1 MQNWLQSLADK
12 TEEDTEDTWGP
23 AARQSLPCSFVS
35 TSKPHKGHAPEVAGL
50 GKQEQ
55 ADSSLSPAGRQP
67 VAGLSYESIQSSSGF
82 PLHCVLRRGGPTASS
97 CVREHTS
104 LSRDT
109 VGFFPSATIF
119 HSNTSKA
126 GLEFTP
132 TPTPSLHPTSS
143 TNPLLPA
150 DLLTEKM
157 GKPSP
162 SMASIRDGMVLSWYG
177 YFTLLSVQKKPL

>member
-1 MQNWLQSLADK
+1 M
-12 TEEDTEDTWGP
+12 
-23 AARQSLPCSFVS
+23 
-35 TSKPHKGHAPEVAGL
+35 AGL